1 MTSQPTPGGD
11 NVSPY
16 LRIKLRDAPK
26 PRIRELQEQPKDAD
40 SEAAPSGAS
49 REVPPLARPGI
60 KI

>member
-26 PRIRELQEQPKDAD
+26 PRVRELQEQPKEAD
-40 SEAAPSGAS
+40 SEAAPS

>member
-1 MTSQPTPGGD
+1 MTSQPLPGGD
-11 NVSPY
+11 SVSPY

-26 PRIRELQEQPKDAD
+26 PRIREPQEQPKEAD
-40 SEAAPSGAS
+40 SETAPSRLS